1 MWLDKLNKIKEE
13 KALYDEKLN
22 KGVEEKILK
31 RFNRN
36 IKVRGFGVSLP
47 YDYVKFLSMVNGLEF
62 NGYIIYGVDDT
73 VSYFVP
79 NQKIYGF
86 CLNNFDK
93 EVPNSIVIGESED
106 IWYIYDYST
115 RSYFEYDYLAKEKL
129 NEYNDLDELLDVVLE
144 KALA

>member
-36 IKVRGFGVSLP
+36 IKVRGFGASLP
-47 YDYVKFLSMVNGLEF
+47 YDYVKFLSMLNGLEF

-79 NQKIYGF
+79 NQEIYGF

-115 RSYFEYDYLAKEKL
+115 RSYFEYDCLAQEKL
-129 NEYNDLDELLDVVLE
+129 NEYKDLDELLDVVLE
-144 KALA
+144 KALS

>member
-13 KALYDEKLN
+13 LSLYNEKLN

-31 RFNRN
+31 RFNRA
-36 IKVRGFGVSLP
+36 IKVKGFGASLP

-79 NQKIYGF
+79 NQEIYGF

-115 RSYFEYDYLAKEKL
+115 RSYFEYECLPKERLREFKDF
-129 NEYNDLDELLDVVLE
+129 ETMLDVILGEALE
-144 KALA
+144 